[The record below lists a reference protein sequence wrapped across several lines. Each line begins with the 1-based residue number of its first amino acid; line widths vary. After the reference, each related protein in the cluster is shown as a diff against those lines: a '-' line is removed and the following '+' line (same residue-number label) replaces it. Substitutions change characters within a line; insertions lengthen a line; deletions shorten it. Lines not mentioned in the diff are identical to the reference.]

1 MPQRR
6 ISHSSAARRSSADH
20 SGERTG
26 GGSYRSRAGMFKT
39 SPVALSTTLGI
50 RLLLRLVVHHAD
62 RHGTAV
68 LACDLL
74 LLAVHRVM
82 RLEKELQNVGVEA
95 DSQVPRDLAQVVDR
109 VRNRRV
115 PLSTE
120 CRIPLAL
127 V

>member
-50 RLLLRLVVHHAD
+50 RLLLRLVVHDSD

-68 LACDLL
+68 LARDLL
-74 LLAVHRVM
+74 LLPVLVRAM
-82 RLEKELQNVGVEA
+82 RLEQAEQQGV
-95 DSQVPRDLAQVVDR
+95 
-109 VRNRRV
+109 
-115 PLSTE
+115 
-120 CRIPLAL
+120 RILTDD
-127 V
+127 

>member
-50 RLLLRLVVHHAD
+50 RLLLRLVVHHAY

-68 LACDLL
+68 LARDLL
-74 LLAVHRVM
+74 LLAVQLRTVGAKHEHQEIVRVF
-82 RLEKELQNVGVEA
+82 L
-95 DSQVPRDLAQVVDR
+95 DDLTLLGD
-109 VRNRRV
+109 
-115 PLSTE
+115 
-120 CRIPLAL
+120 
-127 V
+127 